1 MKQRT
6 KVKLQEKISKYDKET
21 SQYFGVPEDYIK
33 QQQQADPW
41 IFRHEEEDEVIVN
54 SLEIMP
60 NSRWNWYG
68 EKGDHTLYHEELSR
82 LEGDNKPLMT
92 YDEWWQK
99 NRMKV
104 LEQEEKARR
113 KLYENEMKGDNNG
126 GK

>member
-6 KVKLQEKISKYDKET
+6 KLKLEEK
-21 SQYFGVPEDYIK
+21 IK